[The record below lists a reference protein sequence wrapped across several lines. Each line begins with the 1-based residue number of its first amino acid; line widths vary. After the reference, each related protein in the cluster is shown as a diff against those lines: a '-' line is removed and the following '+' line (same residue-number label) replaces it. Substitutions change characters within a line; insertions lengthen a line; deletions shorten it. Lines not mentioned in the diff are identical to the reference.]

1 MKKTITLILAASALT
16 LALGATACN
25 TGGISL
31 GGTDRLQYGRHLARR
46 HGRHPRF
53 KRIRLRRERRD
64 GGDAHP
70 VDESRSTRP
79 LSDARKYAS
88 DARNDA
94 PRSASGTLRTTA
106 HGARC
111 ARHNWFCIPD
121 GYMGL
126 VDSFLNGSGYS
137 VEVTDSSRAEY
148 DEMMKISYSGL
159 NGSTKYEMHYNK
171 MLIPDFDDDDRWE
184 EEEEEE
190 YALKGVLVIDGIEYP
205 VQGVREIERERG
217 EYESET
223 QFRVTLEDGRSVWV
237 EQSESSEKDEH
248 ELEYSYLIRENGRV
262 VERSSFSFE
271 EEKGETELEMIT
283 ERDGKREVFCF
294 EEETYRGK
302 EYITLR
308 IGSGINAMH
317 SGEQPTGCSRFL
329 CKRKPRD
336 SRGVP
341 RRLQPMK

>member
-31 GGTDRLQYGRHLARR
+31 GGTGDTPASSESVYGVSAATAGMLIQSMEAGSPASRTPESTPQTPETTLPET
-46 HGRHPRF
+46 PR
-53 KRIRLRRERRD
+53 ETPEQQPTEP
-64 GGDAHP
+64 A
-70 VDESRSTRP
+70 
-79 LSDARKYAS
+79 
-88 DARNDA
+88 A
-94 PRSASGTLRTTA
+94 PETSVSAFPEL
-106 HGARC
+106 
-111 ARHNWFCIPD
+111 D

-137 VEVTDSSRAEY
+137 VEVTNSDRAEY

-184 EEEEEE
+184 DEEEEE
-190 YALKGVLVIDGIEYP
+190 YAIEGVLVIDGMEYP
-205 VQGVREIERERG
+205 VQGVREIERERN

-223 QFRVTLEDGRSVWV
+223 QFRVTLENGRSVWV

-271 EEKGETELEMIT
+271 EEKGETELEMLT
-283 ERDGKREVFCF
+283 EKNGKRESFSF
-294 EEETYRGK
+294 EKESYRGK
-302 EYITLR
+302 EYIFLR
-308 IGSGINAMH
+308 VGSGRETKSYLVVSDGNGGY
-317 SGEQPTGCSRFL
+317 SYEE
-329 CKRKPRD
+329 
-336 SRGVP
+336 V
-341 RRLQPMK
+341 RR

>member
-31 GGTDRLQYGRHLARR
+31 GGTSDTPASSKSVYGVSAATAGMLIQSMEAGSPASRTPESTPQTPETTLPET
-46 HGRHPRF
+46 PR
-53 KRIRLRRERRD
+53 ETPEQQPTEP
-64 GGDAHP
+64 A
-70 VDESRSTRP
+70 
-79 LSDARKYAS
+79 
-88 DARNDA
+88 A
-94 PRSASGTLRTTA
+94 PETTVSAFPEL
-106 HGARC
+106 
-111 ARHNWFCIPD
+111 D

-137 VEVTDSSRAEY
+137 VEVTNSDRAEY

-184 EEEEEE
+184 DEEEEE
-190 YALKGVLVIDGIEYP
+190 YAIEGVLVIDGMEYP
-205 VQGVREIERERG
+205 VQGVREIERERN

-223 QFRVTLEDGRSVWV
+223 QFRVTLENGRSVWV

-271 EEKGETELEMIT
+271 EEKGETELEMIA
-283 ERDGKREVFCF
+283 ERNGKRESFSF
-294 EEETYRGK
+294 EKETYRGR
-302 EYITLR
+302 EYIFLR
-308 IGSGINAMH
+308 VGSGRETKSYLVVSDGN
-317 SGEQPTGCSRFL
+317 GGYTYEEV
-329 CKRKPRD
+329 RK
-336 SRGVP
+336 
-341 RRLQPMK
+341 

>member
-1 MKKTITLILAASALT
+1 MKKTITLVLAASALT

-31 GGTDRLQYGRHLARR
+31 GGTSDTPASSESVYGVSAATAGMLIQSMEA
-46 HGRHPRF
+46 GSP
-53 KRIRLRRERRD
+53 
-64 GGDAHP
+64 A
-70 VDESRSTRP
+70 SRTPETTEPSG
-79 LSDARKYAS
+79 SDQ
-88 DARNDA
+88 NGETQET
-94 PRSASGTLRTTA
+94 PQETPEQQPTEPETSASAFPEL
-106 HGARC
+106 
-111 ARHNWFCIPD
+111 D

-137 VEVTDSSRAEY
+137 VEVTNSDRAEY

-184 EEEEEE
+184 DEEEEE
-190 YALKGVLVIDGIEYP
+190 YAIEGVLVIDGMEYP
-205 VQGVREIERERG
+205 VQGVREIERERD

-271 EEKGETELEMIT
+271 EEKGETELEMLT
-283 ERDGKREVFCF
+283 EKNGKRESFSF
-294 EEETYRGK
+294 EKESYRGK
-302 EYITLR
+302 EYIFLR
-308 IGSGINAMH
+308 VGSGRETKSYLVVSDGN
-317 SGEQPTGCSRFL
+317 GGYTYEEV
-329 CKRKPRD
+329 RK
-336 SRGVP
+336 
-341 RRLQPMK
+341 

>member
-31 GGTDRLQYGRHLARR
+31 GGTNDTPASSESVYGVSAATAGMLIRSMEAEVPNSSQTPDSTLQETPQETPEPQPAE
-46 HGRHPRF
+46 P
-53 KRIRLRRERRD
+53 
-64 GGDAHP
+64 A
-70 VDESRSTRP
+70 
-79 LSDARKYAS
+79 
-88 DARNDA
+88 A
-94 PRSASGTLRTTA
+94 PETTVSV
-106 HGARC
+106 
-111 ARHNWFCIPD
+111 FPELD

-137 VEVTDSSRAEY
+137 VEVTDSDRAEY

-190 YALKGVLVIDGIEYP
+190 YAIEGILVVDGLEYP

-223 QFRVTLEDGRSVWV
+223 EFRVTLEDGRSVWV

-271 EEKGETELEMIT
+271 EEKGETELEMIA
-283 ERDGKREVFCF
+283 EKNGSREMFSF
-294 EEETYRGK
+294 EKETYRGR
-302 EYITLR
+302 EYIFLR
-308 IGSGINAMH
+308 VGGGRETKSYRVVSDGSG
-317 SGEQPTGCSRFL
+317 GYTYEE
-329 CKRKPRD
+329 
-336 SRGVP
+336 V
-341 RRLQPMK
+341 RR

>member
-31 GGTDRLQYGRHLARR
+31 GGTGDTPASSESVYGVSAPTAGMLIQSMEAGSPASRTPESTPQTPETTLPET
-46 HGRHPRF
+46 PR
-53 KRIRLRRERRD
+53 ETPEQQPTEP
-64 GGDAHP
+64 A
-70 VDESRSTRP
+70 
-79 LSDARKYAS
+79 
-88 DARNDA
+88 A
-94 PRSASGTLRTTA
+94 PETTVSAFPEL
-106 HGARC
+106 
-111 ARHNWFCIPD
+111 D

-137 VEVTDSSRAEY
+137 VEVTNSDRAEY

-184 EEEEEE
+184 DEEEEE
-190 YALKGVLVIDGIEYP
+190 YAIEGVLVIDGMEYP
-205 VQGVREIERERG
+205 VQGVREIERERD

-271 EEKGETELEMIT
+271 EEKGETELEMLT
-283 ERDGKREVFCF
+283 EKNGKRESFSF
-294 EEETYRGK
+294 EKESYRGK
-302 EYITLR
+302 EYIFLR
-308 IGSGINAMH
+308 VGSGRETKSYLVVSDGNGGY
-317 SGEQPTGCSRFL
+317 SYEE
-329 CKRKPRD
+329 
-336 SRGVP
+336 V
-341 RRLQPMK
+341 RR

>member
-31 GGTDRLQYGRHLARR
+31 GGTGDTPASSESVYGVSAATAGMLIQSMEAGSPASRTPESTPQTPETTLPET
-46 HGRHPRF
+46 PR
-53 KRIRLRRERRD
+53 ETPEQQPTEP
-64 GGDAHP
+64 A
-70 VDESRSTRP
+70 
-79 LSDARKYAS
+79 
-88 DARNDA
+88 A
-94 PRSASGTLRTTA
+94 PETTVSAFPEL
-106 HGARC
+106 
-111 ARHNWFCIPD
+111 D

-137 VEVTDSSRAEY
+137 VEVTNSDRAEY

-159 NGSTKYEMHYNK
+159 NGSTKYEMRYNK

-184 EEEEEE
+184 DEEEEE
-190 YALKGVLVIDGIEYP
+190 YAIEGVLVIDGMEYP
-205 VQGVREIERERG
+205 VQGVREIERERN

-223 QFRVTLEDGRSVWV
+223 QFRVTLENGRSVWV

-271 EEKGETELEMIT
+271 EEKGETELEMIA
-283 ERDGKREVFCF
+283 ERNGKRESFSF
-294 EEETYRGK
+294 EKETYRGR
-302 EYITLR
+302 EYISLR
-308 IGSGINAMH
+308 VGSGRETKSYLVVSDGNGGYTYEEI
-317 SGEQPTGCSRFL
+317 
-329 CKRKPRD
+329 
-336 SRGVP
+336 
-341 RRLQPMK
+341 RR

>member
-31 GGTDRLQYGRHLARR
+31 GGTSDTPASSESVYGVSAATAGMLIQSMEAGSPASRTPENTPQTPETTLPET
-46 HGRHPRF
+46 PR
-53 KRIRLRRERRD
+53 ETPEQQPMEP
-64 GGDAHP
+64 A
-70 VDESRSTRP
+70 
-79 LSDARKYAS
+79 
-88 DARNDA
+88 A
-94 PRSASGTLRTTA
+94 PETTVSAFPEL
-106 HGARC
+106 
-111 ARHNWFCIPD
+111 D

-137 VEVTDSSRAEY
+137 VEVTNSDRAEY

-190 YALKGVLVIDGIEYP
+190 YAIEGVLVIDGMEYP
-205 VQGVREIERERG
+205 IQGVREIERERG

-223 QFRVTLEDGRSVWV
+223 QFRVTLENGRSVWV

-271 EEKGETELEMIT
+271 EEKGETELEMIA
-283 ERDGKREVFCF
+283 ERNGKRESFSF
-294 EEETYRGK
+294 EKETYRGR
-302 EYITLR
+302 EYIFLR
-308 IGSGINAMH
+308 VGSGREGKSYLVVSDGNGGYTYEEI
-317 SGEQPTGCSRFL
+317 
-329 CKRKPRD
+329 
-336 SRGVP
+336 
-341 RRLQPMK
+341 RR

>member
-31 GGTDRLQYGRHLARR
+31 GGTGDTPASSESVYGVSAATAGMLIQSMKAEV
-46 HGRHPRF
+46 PSSSQTPETT
-53 KRIRLRRERRD
+53 LPE
-64 GGDAHP
+64 
-70 VDESRSTRP
+70 
-79 LSDARKYAS
+79 
-88 DARNDA
+88 A
-94 PRSASGTLRTTA
+94 PQETPEPQPTEPAAPDTTGSAFPEL
-106 HGARC
+106 
-111 ARHNWFCIPD
+111 D

-126 VDSFLNGSGYS
+126 VDSFLNGNGYS
-137 VEVTDSSRAEY
+137 VEVTDSGRAEY

-171 MLIPDFDDDDRWE
+171 ILIPDFDDDDDRWE
-184 EEEEEE
+184 KEEEEE
-190 YALKGVLVIDGIEYP
+190 YALKGVLVIDGMEYP
-205 VQGVREIERERG
+205 VQGVREIERERN

-223 QFRVTLEDGRSVWV
+223 EFRVTLEDGRSVWV

-283 ERDGKREVFCF
+283 EKNGKRESFSF
-294 EEETYRGK
+294 EKESYRGR
-302 EYITLR
+302 EYIFLR
-308 IGSGINAMH
+308 VGSGRETKSYLVVSDGN
-317 SGEQPTGCSRFL
+317 GGYTYEEV
-329 CKRKPRD
+329 RK
-336 SRGVP
+336 
-341 RRLQPMK
+341 

>member
-31 GGTDRLQYGRHLARR
+31 GGTGDTPASSESVYGVSAATAGMLIQSMKAEA
-46 HGRHPRF
+46 P
-53 KRIRLRRERRD
+53 D
-64 GGDAHP
+64 P
-70 VDESRSTRP
+70 SQTPESTP
-79 LSDARKYAS
+79 QVPETTLPE
-88 DARNDA
+88 A
-94 PRSASGTLRTTA
+94 PQETPEPQPTEPAAPDTTGSAFPE
-106 HGARC
+106 H
-111 ARHNWFCIPD
+111 D

-137 VEVTDSSRAEY
+137 VEVTDSDRAEY
-148 DEMMKISYSGL
+148 GEMMKISYSGL

-184 EEEEEE
+184 KEEEEE
-190 YALKGVLVIDGIEYP
+190 YALKGVLVIDGMEYP

-223 QFRVTLEDGRSVWV
+223 EFRVTLEDGRSVWV

-271 EEKGETELEMIT
+271 EEKGETELKMIT
-283 ERDGKREVFCF
+283 EKNGKRESFSF
-294 EEETYRGK
+294 EKETYRGR
-302 EYITLR
+302 EYIFLR
-308 IGSGINAMH
+308 VSSGRETKSYRVVSDGSG
-317 SGEQPTGCSRFL
+317 GYTYEE
-329 CKRKPRD
+329 
-336 SRGVP
+336 V
-341 RRLQPMK
+341 RR

>member
-31 GGTDRLQYGRHLARR
+31 GGTSDTPASSESVYGVSAATAGMLIQSMEAGSPAARTPESTPQTPETTLPET
-46 HGRHPRF
+46 PR
-53 KRIRLRRERRD
+53 ETPEQQPTEP
-64 GGDAHP
+64 A
-70 VDESRSTRP
+70 
-79 LSDARKYAS
+79 
-88 DARNDA
+88 A
-94 PRSASGTLRTTA
+94 PETTVSAFPEL
-106 HGARC
+106 
-111 ARHNWFCIPD
+111 D

-137 VEVTDSSRAEY
+137 VEVTNSDRAEY

-184 EEEEEE
+184 DEEEEE
-190 YALKGVLVIDGIEYP
+190 YAIEGVLVIDGMEYP
-205 VQGVREIERERG
+205 VQGVREIERERN

-223 QFRVTLEDGRSVWV
+223 QFRVTLENGRSVWV

-271 EEKGETELEMIT
+271 EEKGETELEMIA
-283 ERDGKREVFCF
+283 ERNGKRESFSF
-294 EEETYRGK
+294 EKETYRGR
-302 EYITLR
+302 EYIFLR
-308 IGSGINAMH
+308 VGSGRETKSYLVVSDGN
-317 SGEQPTGCSRFL
+317 GGYTYEEV
-329 CKRKPRD
+329 RK
-336 SRGVP
+336 
-341 RRLQPMK
+341 

>member
-31 GGTDRLQYGRHLARR
+31 GGTNDTPASSESVYGVSAATAGML
-46 HGRHPRF
+46 
-53 KRIRLRRERRD
+53 IRSMKAEAPSSSQTPD
-64 GGDAHP
+64 
-70 VDESRSTRP
+70 STLP
-79 LSDARKYAS
+79 E
-88 DARNDA
+88 A
-94 PRSASGTLRTTA
+94 PQEPSEPQPTEPTAPETAGSAFPEL
-106 HGARC
+106 
-111 ARHNWFCIPD
+111 D

-137 VEVTDSSRAEY
+137 VEVTDSGRAEY

-184 EEEEEE
+184 EEEE
-190 YALKGVLVIDGIEYP
+190 YALKGVLVIDGMEYP

-223 QFRVTLEDGRSVWV
+223 EFRVTLEDGRSVWV

-283 ERDGKREVFCF
+283 EKNGKRESFSF
-294 EEETYRGK
+294 EKETYRGR
-302 EYITLR
+302 EYIFLR
-308 IGSGINAMH
+308 VGSGRETKSYLVVSDGN
-317 SGEQPTGCSRFL
+317 GGYTYEE
-329 CKRKPRD
+329 
-336 SRGVP
+336 V
-341 RRLQPMK
+341 RR

>member
-31 GGTDRLQYGRHLARR
+31 GGTGDTPASSESVYGVSAATAGMLIQSMEAGSPASRTPESTPQTPETTLPET
-46 HGRHPRF
+46 PR
-53 KRIRLRRERRD
+53 ETPEQQPTEP
-64 GGDAHP
+64 A
-70 VDESRSTRP
+70 
-79 LSDARKYAS
+79 
-88 DARNDA
+88 A
-94 PRSASGTLRTTA
+94 PETTVSAFPEL
-106 HGARC
+106 
-111 ARHNWFCIPD
+111 D

-137 VEVTDSSRAEY
+137 VEVTNSDRAEY

-184 EEEEEE
+184 DEEEEE
-190 YALKGVLVIDGIEYP
+190 YAIEGVLVIDGMEYP
-205 VQGVREIERERG
+205 VQGVREIERERN

-223 QFRVTLEDGRSVWV
+223 QFRVTLENGRSVWV

-271 EEKGETELEMIT
+271 EEKGETELEMLT
-283 ERDGKREVFCF
+283 EKNGKRESFSF
-294 EEETYRGK
+294 EKESYRGK
-302 EYITLR
+302 EYIFLR
-308 IGSGINAMH
+308 VGSGRETKSYLVVSDGNGGY
-317 SGEQPTGCSRFL
+317 SYEE
-329 CKRKPRD
+329 
-336 SRGVP
+336 V
-341 RRLQPMK
+341 RR

>member
-31 GGTDRLQYGRHLARR
+31 GGTGDTPASSESVYGVSAATAGMLIQSMEAGSPASRTPESTPQTPETTLPET
-46 HGRHPRF
+46 PR
-53 KRIRLRRERRD
+53 ETPEQQPTEP
-64 GGDAHP
+64 A
-70 VDESRSTRP
+70 
-79 LSDARKYAS
+79 
-88 DARNDA
+88 A
-94 PRSASGTLRTTA
+94 PETSVSAFPEL
-106 HGARC
+106 
-111 ARHNWFCIPD
+111 D

-137 VEVTDSSRAEY
+137 VEVTNSDRAEY

-184 EEEEEE
+184 DEEEEE
-190 YALKGVLVIDGIEYP
+190 YAIEGVLVIDGMEYP
-205 VQGVREIERERG
+205 VQGVREIERERN

-223 QFRVTLEDGRSVWV
+223 QFRVTLENGRSVWV

-271 EEKGETELEMIT
+271 EEKGETELEMIA
-283 ERDGKREVFCF
+283 ERNGKRESFSF
-294 EEETYRGK
+294 EKETYRGR
-302 EYITLR
+302 EYISLR
-308 IGSGINAMH
+308 VGSGRETKSYLVVSDGNGGYTYEEI
-317 SGEQPTGCSRFL
+317 
-329 CKRKPRD
+329 
-336 SRGVP
+336 
-341 RRLQPMK
+341 RR

>member
-31 GGTDRLQYGRHLARR
+31 GGTGDTPASSESVYGVSAATAGMLIQSMEAGSPASRTPESTPQTPETTLPET
-46 HGRHPRF
+46 PR
-53 KRIRLRRERRD
+53 ETPEQQPTEP
-64 GGDAHP
+64 A
-70 VDESRSTRP
+70 
-79 LSDARKYAS
+79 
-88 DARNDA
+88 A
-94 PRSASGTLRTTA
+94 PETTVSAFPEL
-106 HGARC
+106 
-111 ARHNWFCIPD
+111 D

-137 VEVTDSSRAEY
+137 VEVTNSDRAEY

-184 EEEEEE
+184 DEEEEE
-190 YALKGVLVIDGIEYP
+190 YAIEGVLVIDGMEYP
-205 VQGVREIERERG
+205 VQGVREIERERN

-223 QFRVTLEDGRSVWV
+223 QFRVTLENGRSVWV

-271 EEKGETELEMIT
+271 EEKGETELEMIA
-283 ERDGKREVFCF
+283 ERNGKRESFSF
-294 EEETYRGK
+294 EKETYRGR
-302 EYITLR
+302 EYIFLR
-308 IGSGINAMH
+308 VGSGRETKSYLVVSDGNGGYTYEEI
-317 SGEQPTGCSRFL
+317 
-329 CKRKPRD
+329 
-336 SRGVP
+336 
-341 RRLQPMK
+341 RR

>member
-31 GGTDRLQYGRHLARR
+31 GGTGDTPASSESVYGVSAATAGMLIQSMEAGSPASRTPESTPQTPETTLPET
-46 HGRHPRF
+46 PR
-53 KRIRLRRERRD
+53 ETPEQQPTEP
-64 GGDAHP
+64 A
-70 VDESRSTRP
+70 
-79 LSDARKYAS
+79 
-88 DARNDA
+88 A
-94 PRSASGTLRTTA
+94 PETTVSAFPEL
-106 HGARC
+106 
-111 ARHNWFCIPD
+111 D

-137 VEVTDSSRAEY
+137 VEVTNSDRAEY

-171 MLIPDFDDDDRWE
+171 MLIPDFNDDDRWE
-184 EEEEEE
+184 DEEEEE
-190 YALKGVLVIDGIEYP
+190 YAIEGVLVIDGMEYP
-205 VQGVREIERERG
+205 VQGVREIERERN

-223 QFRVTLEDGRSVWV
+223 QFRVTLENGRSVWV

-271 EEKGETELEMIT
+271 EEKGETELEMIA
-283 ERDGKREVFCF
+283 EKNGKRESFSF
-294 EEETYRGK
+294 EKETYRGR
-302 EYITLR
+302 EYIFLR
-308 IGSGINAMH
+308 VGSGRETKNYLVVSDGNGGYTYEEI
-317 SGEQPTGCSRFL
+317 
-329 CKRKPRD
+329 
-336 SRGVP
+336 
-341 RRLQPMK
+341 RR

>member
-31 GGTDRLQYGRHLARR
+31 GGTGDTPASSESVYGVSAATAGMLIQSMEAGSPASRTPESTPQTPETTLPET
-46 HGRHPRF
+46 PR
-53 KRIRLRRERRD
+53 ETPEQQPTEP
-64 GGDAHP
+64 A
-70 VDESRSTRP
+70 
-79 LSDARKYAS
+79 
-88 DARNDA
+88 A
-94 PRSASGTLRTTA
+94 PETTVSAFPEL
-106 HGARC
+106 
-111 ARHNWFCIPD
+111 D

-137 VEVTDSSRAEY
+137 VEVTNSDRAEY

-184 EEEEEE
+184 DEEEEE
-190 YALKGVLVIDGIEYP
+190 YAIEGVLVIDGMEYP
-205 VQGVREIERERG
+205 VQGVREIERERN

-223 QFRVTLEDGRSVWV
+223 QFRVTLENGRSVWV

-262 VERSSFSFE
+262 VQRSSFSFE
-271 EEKGETELEMIT
+271 EEKGETELEMIA
-283 ERDGKREVFCF
+283 ERNGKRESFSF
-294 EEETYRGK
+294 EKETYRGR
-302 EYITLR
+302 EYIFLR
-308 IGSGINAMH
+308 VGS
-317 SGEQPTGCSRFL
+317 
-329 CKRKPRD
+329 
-336 SRGVP
+336 
-341 RRLQPMK
+341 

>member
-31 GGTDRLQYGRHLARR
+31 GGTSDTPASSESVYGVSAATAGMLIQSMEA
-46 HGRHPRF
+46 GSP
-53 KRIRLRRERRD
+53 
-64 GGDAHP
+64 A
-70 VDESRSTRP
+70 SRTPETTEPSG
-79 LSDARKYAS
+79 SDS
-88 DARNDA
+88 DTQQTPQETPEQQPTEPAA
-94 PRSASGTLRTTA
+94 PETTVSAFPEL
-106 HGARC
+106 
-111 ARHNWFCIPD
+111 D

-137 VEVTDSSRAEY
+137 VEVTNSDRAEY

-171 MLIPDFDDDDRWE
+171 MLIPDFDDDDWWE
-184 EEEEEE
+184 DEEEEE
-190 YALKGVLVIDGIEYP
+190 YAIEGVLVIDGMEYP
-205 VQGVREIERERG
+205 VQGVREIERERD

-223 QFRVTLEDGRSVWV
+223 EFRVTLENGRSVWV

-271 EEKGETELEMIT
+271 EEKGETELEMLT
-283 ERDGKREVFCF
+283 EKNGKRESFSF
-294 EEETYRGK
+294 EKESYRGK
-302 EYITLR
+302 EYIFLR
-308 IGSGINAMH
+308 VGSGRETKSYLVVSDGNGGY
-317 SGEQPTGCSRFL
+317 SYEE
-329 CKRKPRD
+329 
-336 SRGVP
+336 V
-341 RRLQPMK
+341 RR

>member
-31 GGTDRLQYGRHLARR
+31 GGTSDTPASSESVYGVSAATAGMLIQSMKA
-46 HGRHPRF
+46 
-53 KRIRLRRERRD
+53 E
-64 GGDAHP
+64 
-70 VDESRSTRP
+70 
-79 LSDARKYAS
+79 
-88 DARNDA
+88 A
-94 PRSASGTLRTTA
+94 PDSSQAPETTLPEAPQEPSEQQPSEPAAPETTVSAFPEL
-106 HGARC
+106 
-111 ARHNWFCIPD
+111 D

-126 VDSFLNGSGYS
+126 VDSFLNGNGYS

-171 MLIPDFDDDDRWE
+171 MLIPDFDDDDDRWE

-190 YALKGVLVIDGIEYP
+190 YALKGVLVIDGMEYP

-223 QFRVTLEDGRSVWV
+223 EFRVTLEDGRSVWV

-271 EEKGETELEMIT
+271 EEKGETELEMIA
-283 ERDGKREVFCF
+283 EKNGKRESFSF
-294 EEETYRGK
+294 EKETYRGR
-302 EYITLR
+302 EYIFLR
-308 IGSGINAMH
+308 VGSGRETKSYLVVSDGN
-317 SGEQPTGCSRFL
+317 GGYTYEE
-329 CKRKPRD
+329 
-336 SRGVP
+336 V
-341 RRLQPMK
+341 RR

>member
-31 GGTDRLQYGRHLARR
+31 GGTSDTPASSESVYGVSAATAGMLIQSMEAGSPASRTPESTPQTPETTLPET
-46 HGRHPRF
+46 PR
-53 KRIRLRRERRD
+53 ETPEQQPTEP
-64 GGDAHP
+64 A
-70 VDESRSTRP
+70 
-79 LSDARKYAS
+79 
-88 DARNDA
+88 A
-94 PRSASGTLRTTA
+94 PETTVSAFPEL
-106 HGARC
+106 
-111 ARHNWFCIPD
+111 D

-137 VEVTDSSRAEY
+137 VEVRDSDRAEY

-190 YALKGVLVIDGIEYP
+190 YAIEGVLVIDGMEYP
-205 VQGVREIERERG
+205 IQGVREIERERG

-223 QFRVTLEDGRSVWV
+223 QFRVTLENGRSVWV

-271 EEKGETELEMIT
+271 EEKGETELEMIA
-283 ERDGKREVFCF
+283 ERNGKRESFSF
-294 EEETYRGK
+294 EKETYRGR
-302 EYITLR
+302 EYIFLR
-308 IGSGINAMH
+308 VGSGRETKSYLVVSDGNGGYTYEEI
-317 SGEQPTGCSRFL
+317 
-329 CKRKPRD
+329 
-336 SRGVP
+336 
-341 RRLQPMK
+341 RR

>member
-31 GGTDRLQYGRHLARR
+31 GGTGDTPASSESVYGVSAATAGMLIQSMEAGSPASRTPESTPQTPETTLPET
-46 HGRHPRF
+46 PR
-53 KRIRLRRERRD
+53 ETPEQQPTEP
-64 GGDAHP
+64 A
-70 VDESRSTRP
+70 
-79 LSDARKYAS
+79 
-88 DARNDA
+88 A
-94 PRSASGTLRTTA
+94 PETTVSAFPEL
-106 HGARC
+106 
-111 ARHNWFCIPD
+111 D

-137 VEVTDSSRAEY
+137 VEVTNSDRAEY

-184 EEEEEE
+184 DEEEEE
-190 YALKGVLVIDGIEYP
+190 YAIEGVLVIDGMEYP
-205 VQGVREIERERG
+205 VQGVREIERERN

-223 QFRVTLEDGRSVWV
+223 QFRVTLENGRSVWV

-271 EEKGETELEMIT
+271 EEKGETELEMIA
-283 ERDGKREVFCF
+283 ERNGKRESFSF
-294 EEETYRGK
+294 EKETYRGR
-302 EYITLR
+302 EYIFLR
-308 IGSGINAMH
+308 VGSGRETKSYLVVSNGNGGYTYEEI
-317 SGEQPTGCSRFL
+317 
-329 CKRKPRD
+329 
-336 SRGVP
+336 
-341 RRLQPMK
+341 RR

>member
-31 GGTDRLQYGRHLARR
+31 GGTNDTPASSESVYGVSAATAGMLIRSMKAEVPSSSQTPDSTLQET
-46 HGRHPRF
+46 PQ
-53 KRIRLRRERRD
+53 ET
-64 GGDAHP
+64 P
-70 VDESRSTRP
+70 EPQPSEPTEPETTV
-79 LSDARKYAS
+79 
-88 DARNDA
+88 
-94 PRSASGTLRTTA
+94 SAFPEL
-106 HGARC
+106 
-111 ARHNWFCIPD
+111 D

-137 VEVTDSSRAEY
+137 VEVTDSDRAEY
-148 DEMMKISYSGL
+148 DEMMKISYIGL

-190 YALKGVLVIDGIEYP
+190 YAIEGILVVDGLEYP

-223 QFRVTLEDGRSVWV
+223 EFRVMLEDGRSVWV

-283 ERDGKREVFCF
+283 EKNGSREMFSF
-294 EEETYRGK
+294 EKETYRGR
-302 EYITLR
+302 EYIFLR
-308 IGSGINAMH
+308 VGGGRETKSYRVVSDGSG
-317 SGEQPTGCSRFL
+317 GYTYEE
-329 CKRKPRD
+329 
-336 SRGVP
+336 V
-341 RRLQPMK
+341 RR

>member
-31 GGTDRLQYGRHLARR
+31 GGTSDTPASSESVYGVSAATAGMLIQSMEAGSPASRTPETTLPET
-46 HGRHPRF
+46 PR
-53 KRIRLRRERRD
+53 ETPEQQPTEP
-64 GGDAHP
+64 A
-70 VDESRSTRP
+70 
-79 LSDARKYAS
+79 
-88 DARNDA
+88 A
-94 PRSASGTLRTTA
+94 PETTVSV
-106 HGARC
+106 
-111 ARHNWFCIPD
+111 FPELD

-137 VEVTDSSRAEY
+137 VEVTNSDRAEY

-171 MLIPDFDDDDRWE
+171 MLVPDFDDDDRWE
-184 EEEEEE
+184 DEEEEE
-190 YALKGVLVIDGIEYP
+190 YAIEGVLVIDGMEYP
-205 VQGVREIERERG
+205 VQGVREIERERN

-223 QFRVTLEDGRSVWV
+223 QFRVTLENGRSVWV

-271 EEKGETELEMIT
+271 EEKGETELEMIA
-283 ERDGKREVFCF
+283 ERNGKRESFSF
-294 EEETYRGK
+294 EKETYRGR
-302 EYITLR
+302 EYIFLR
-308 IGSGINAMH
+308 VGSGRETKSYLVVSDGNGGYTYEEI
-317 SGEQPTGCSRFL
+317 
-329 CKRKPRD
+329 
-336 SRGVP
+336 
-341 RRLQPMK
+341 RR

>member
-1 MKKTITLILAASALT
+1 MKKTITLILAASVLT

-31 GGTDRLQYGRHLARR
+31 GGTSDTPASSESVYGVSAATAGMLIQSMEAGSPASRTPESTPQTPETTLPET
-46 HGRHPRF
+46 PR
-53 KRIRLRRERRD
+53 ETPEQQPTEP
-64 GGDAHP
+64 A
-70 VDESRSTRP
+70 
-79 LSDARKYAS
+79 
-88 DARNDA
+88 A
-94 PRSASGTLRTTA
+94 PETTVSAFPEL
-106 HGARC
+106 
-111 ARHNWFCIPD
+111 D

-137 VEVTDSSRAEY
+137 VEVTNSDRAEY

-184 EEEEEE
+184 DEEEEE
-190 YALKGVLVIDGIEYP
+190 YAIEGVLVIDGTEYP
-205 VQGVREIERERG
+205 VQGVREIERERN

-223 QFRVTLEDGRSVWV
+223 QFRVTLENGRSVWV

-271 EEKGETELEMIT
+271 EEKGETELEMIA
-283 ERDGKREVFCF
+283 ERNGKRESFSF
-294 EEETYRGK
+294 EKETYRGR
-302 EYITLR
+302 EYIFLR
-308 IGSGINAMH
+308 VGSGRETKSYLVVSDGNGGYTYEEI
-317 SGEQPTGCSRFL
+317 
-329 CKRKPRD
+329 
-336 SRGVP
+336 
-341 RRLQPMK
+341 RR

>member
-31 GGTDRLQYGRHLARR
+31 GGTGDTPASSESVYGVSAATAGMLIQSMEAGSPASRTPESTPQTPETTLPET
-46 HGRHPRF
+46 PR
-53 KRIRLRRERRD
+53 ETPEQQPTEP
-64 GGDAHP
+64 A
-70 VDESRSTRP
+70 
-79 LSDARKYAS
+79 
-88 DARNDA
+88 A
-94 PRSASGTLRTTA
+94 PETTVSAFPEL
-106 HGARC
+106 
-111 ARHNWFCIPD
+111 D

-137 VEVTDSSRAEY
+137 VEVTNSDRAEY

-184 EEEEEE
+184 DEEEEE
-190 YALKGVLVIDGIEYP
+190 YAIEGVLVIDGMEYP
-205 VQGVREIERERG
+205 VQGVREIERERN

-223 QFRVTLEDGRSVWV
+223 QFRVTLENGRSVWV

-271 EEKGETELEMIT
+271 EENGETELEMIA
-283 ERDGKREVFCF
+283 ERNGKRESFSF
-294 EEETYRGK
+294 EKETYRGR
-302 EYITLR
+302 EYIFLR
-308 IGSGINAMH
+308 VGSGRETKSYLVVSDGNGGYTYEEI
-317 SGEQPTGCSRFL
+317 
-329 CKRKPRD
+329 
-336 SRGVP
+336 
-341 RRLQPMK
+341 RR

>member
-1 MKKTITLILAASALT
+1 MKKTITLIFAASALT

-31 GGTDRLQYGRHLARR
+31 GGTGDTPASSESVYGVSAATAGMLIQSMEAGSPASRTPESTPQTPETTLPET
-46 HGRHPRF
+46 PR
-53 KRIRLRRERRD
+53 ETPEQQPTEP
-64 GGDAHP
+64 A
-70 VDESRSTRP
+70 
-79 LSDARKYAS
+79 
-88 DARNDA
+88 A
-94 PRSASGTLRTTA
+94 PETTVSAFPEL
-106 HGARC
+106 
-111 ARHNWFCIPD
+111 D

-137 VEVTDSSRAEY
+137 VEVTNSDRAEY

-184 EEEEEE
+184 DEEEEE
-190 YALKGVLVIDGIEYP
+190 YAIEGVLVIDGMEYP
-205 VQGVREIERERG
+205 VQGVREIERERN

-223 QFRVTLEDGRSVWV
+223 QFRVTLENGRSVWV

-271 EEKGETELEMIT
+271 EEKGETELEMIA
-283 ERDGKREVFCF
+283 ERNGKRESFSF
-294 EEETYRGK
+294 EKETYRGR
-302 EYITLR
+302 EYIFLR
-308 IGSGINAMH
+308 VGSGRETKSYLVVSDGNGGYTYEEI
-317 SGEQPTGCSRFL
+317 
-329 CKRKPRD
+329 
-336 SRGVP
+336 
-341 RRLQPMK
+341 RR

>member
-31 GGTDRLQYGRHLARR
+31 GGTGDTPASSESVYGVSAATAGMLIQSMEAGSPASRTPESTPQTPETTLPET
-46 HGRHPRF
+46 PR
-53 KRIRLRRERRD
+53 ETPEQQPTEP
-64 GGDAHP
+64 A
-70 VDESRSTRP
+70 
-79 LSDARKYAS
+79 
-88 DARNDA
+88 A
-94 PRSASGTLRTTA
+94 PETTVSAFPEL
-106 HGARC
+106 
-111 ARHNWFCIPD
+111 D

-137 VEVTDSSRAEY
+137 VEVTNSDRAEY

-184 EEEEEE
+184 DEEEEE
-190 YALKGVLVIDGIEYP
+190 YAIEGVLVIDGMEYP
-205 VQGVREIERERG
+205 VQGVREIERERN

-223 QFRVTLEDGRSVWV
+223 QFRVTLENGRSVWV

-271 EEKGETELEMIT
+271 EEKGETELEMIA
-283 ERDGKREVFCF
+283 ERNGKRESFSF
-294 EEETYRGK
+294 EKETYRGK
-302 EYITLR
+302 EYIFLR
-308 IGSGINAMH
+308 VGSGRETKSYLVVSDGNGGY
-317 SGEQPTGCSRFL
+317 SYEE
-329 CKRKPRD
+329 
-336 SRGVP
+336 V
-341 RRLQPMK
+341 RR

>member
-31 GGTDRLQYGRHLARR
+31 GGTSDTPASSESVYGVSAATAGMLIQSMKAEA
-46 HGRHPRF
+46 P
-53 KRIRLRRERRD
+53 D
-64 GGDAHP
+64 P
-70 VDESRSTRP
+70 SQTPESTPQTPESTLP
-79 LSDARKYAS
+79 ETPQETPEPQPA
-88 DARNDA
+88 A
-94 PRSASGTLRTTA
+94 PETTGSAFPEL
-106 HGARC
+106 
-111 ARHNWFCIPD
+111 D

-137 VEVTDSSRAEY
+137 VEVTDSDRAEY

-171 MLIPDFDDDDRWE
+171 MLIPDFDDDDDRWE
-184 EEEEEE
+184 KEEEEE
-190 YALKGVLVIDGIEYP
+190 YALKGVLVIDGMEYP

-223 QFRVTLEDGRSVWV
+223 EFRVTLEDGRSVWV

-283 ERDGKREVFCF
+283 EKNGKRESFSF
-294 EEETYRGK
+294 EKESYRGR
-302 EYITLR
+302 EYIFLR
-308 IGSGINAMH
+308 VGSGRETKSYLVVSDGN
-317 SGEQPTGCSRFL
+317 GGYTYEE
-329 CKRKPRD
+329 
-336 SRGVP
+336 V
-341 RRLQPMK
+341 RR

>member
-31 GGTDRLQYGRHLARR
+31 GGTGDTPASSESVYGVSAATAGMLIQSMEAGSPASRTPESTPQTPETTLPET
-46 HGRHPRF
+46 PR
-53 KRIRLRRERRD
+53 ETPEQQPTEP
-64 GGDAHP
+64 A
-70 VDESRSTRP
+70 
-79 LSDARKYAS
+79 
-88 DARNDA
+88 A
-94 PRSASGTLRTTA
+94 PETTVSAFPEL
-106 HGARC
+106 
-111 ARHNWFCIPD
+111 D

-137 VEVTDSSRAEY
+137 VEVTNSDRAEY

-184 EEEEEE
+184 DEEEEE
-190 YALKGVLVIDGIEYP
+190 YAIEGVLVIDGMEYP

-223 QFRVTLEDGRSVWV
+223 EFRVTLEDGRSVWV

-248 ELEYSYLIRENGRV
+248 ELEYCYLIRENGRV

-271 EEKGETELEMIT
+271 EERGETELEMLT
-283 ERDGKREVFCF
+283 ERNGKRESFSF
-294 EEETYRGK
+294 EKETYRGR
-302 EYITLR
+302 EYIFLR
-308 IGSGINAMH
+308 VGSGRETKSYLVVSDGNGGYTYEEI
-317 SGEQPTGCSRFL
+317 
-329 CKRKPRD
+329 
-336 SRGVP
+336 
-341 RRLQPMK
+341 RR

>member
-31 GGTDRLQYGRHLARR
+31 GGTSDTPASSESVYGVSAATAGMLIQSMEAGSPASRTPESTPQTPETTLPET
-46 HGRHPRF
+46 PR
-53 KRIRLRRERRD
+53 ETPEQQPTEP
-64 GGDAHP
+64 A
-70 VDESRSTRP
+70 
-79 LSDARKYAS
+79 
-88 DARNDA
+88 A
-94 PRSASGTLRTTA
+94 PETTVSAFPEL
-106 HGARC
+106 
-111 ARHNWFCIPD
+111 D

-137 VEVTDSSRAEY
+137 VEVTNSDRAEY

-184 EEEEEE
+184 DEEEEE
-190 YALKGVLVIDGIEYP
+190 YAIEGVLVIDGMEYP
-205 VQGVREIERERG
+205 VQGVREIERERN

-223 QFRVTLEDGRSVWV
+223 QFRVTLENGRSVWV

-271 EEKGETELEMIT
+271 EEKGETELEMIA
-283 ERDGKREVFCF
+283 ERNGKRESFSF
-294 EEETYRGK
+294 EKETYRGR
-302 EYITLR
+302 EYISLR
-308 IGSGINAMH
+308 VGSGRETKSYLVVSDGNGGYTYEEI
-317 SGEQPTGCSRFL
+317 
-329 CKRKPRD
+329 
-336 SRGVP
+336 
-341 RRLQPMK
+341 RR

>member
-31 GGTDRLQYGRHLARR
+31 GGTSDTPASSESVYGVSAATAGMLIQSMKAEA
-46 HGRHPRF
+46 PSSSQTP
-53 KRIRLRRERRD
+53 D
-64 GGDAHP
+64 
-70 VDESRSTRP
+70 STLP
-79 LSDARKYAS
+79 ETPQETPEPQPTEPA
-88 DARNDA
+88 A
-94 PRSASGTLRTTA
+94 PDTTGSAFPEL
-106 HGARC
+106 
-111 ARHNWFCIPD
+111 D

-126 VDSFLNGSGYS
+126 VDSFLNGNGYS
-137 VEVTDSSRAEY
+137 VEVTDSGRAEY

-171 MLIPDFDDDDRWE
+171 ILIPDFDDDDRWE
-184 EEEEEE
+184 KEEEEE
-190 YALKGVLVIDGIEYP
+190 YALKGVLVIDGMEYP

-223 QFRVTLEDGRSVWV
+223 EFRVTLEDGRSVWV

-283 ERDGKREVFCF
+283 EKNGKRESFSF
-294 EEETYRGK
+294 EKETYRGR
-302 EYITLR
+302 EYIFLR
-308 IGSGINAMH
+308 VSSGR
-317 SGEQPTGCSRFL
+317 ET
-329 CKRKPRD
+329 KRYLVVSD
-336 SRGVP
+336 GNGGYTYEEV
-341 RRLQPMK
+341 RR

>member
-31 GGTDRLQYGRHLARR
+31 GGTGDTPASSESVYGVSAATAGMLIQSMEAGSPASRTPESTLQTPETTLPET
-46 HGRHPRF
+46 PR
-53 KRIRLRRERRD
+53 ETPEQQPTEP
-64 GGDAHP
+64 A
-70 VDESRSTRP
+70 
-79 LSDARKYAS
+79 
-88 DARNDA
+88 A
-94 PRSASGTLRTTA
+94 PETTVSAFPEL
-106 HGARC
+106 
-111 ARHNWFCIPD
+111 D

-137 VEVTDSSRAEY
+137 VEVTNSDRAEY

-184 EEEEEE
+184 DEEEEE
-190 YALKGVLVIDGIEYP
+190 YAIEGVLVIDGMEYP
-205 VQGVREIERERG
+205 VQGVREIERERN

-223 QFRVTLEDGRSVWV
+223 QFRVTLENGRSVWV
-237 EQSESSEKDEH
+237 KQSESSEKDEH

-271 EEKGETELEMIT
+271 EEKGETELEMIA
-283 ERDGKREVFCF
+283 ERNGKRESFSF
-294 EEETYRGK
+294 EKETYRGR
-302 EYITLR
+302 EYIFLR
-308 IGSGINAMH
+308 VGSGRETKSYLVVSDGNGGYTYEEI
-317 SGEQPTGCSRFL
+317 
-329 CKRKPRD
+329 
-336 SRGVP
+336 
-341 RRLQPMK
+341 RR